1 MIERILINVLLILV
15 LTLAGGKAEAGGKT
29 TVVVWKKSNPFYEK
43 VLDGFSGAREDAIT
57 IITTKEKDEKAV
69 LAAVRQ
75 TGRRLILALGPGGL
89 KKVRNDGGPPIIY
102 AIVMKP
108 REVIGDRKN
117 IFGISSRIPVEMV
130 MGVIGTAMPR
140 VDKIGV
146 LCGEDDWVEVE
157 RARAAAVQ
165 TGVSVFIKPLKG
177 RAEIPDSIREMR
189 SHIQVLWILQNRLF
203 NTETVKPVLRL
214 ATGLGLP
221 VVSFADDHIKW
232 GAFITVSM
240 NLHDIGLQAAEL
252 GDKALKNEQIPPTEP
267 RKAVVRVSEK
277 TALKLNI
284 DFNMG
289 KKWYLIE

>member
-1 MIERILINVLLILV
+1 NVLLILV

-29 TVVVWKKSNPFYEK
+29 TVVVWEKSNPFYEK
-43 VLDGFSGAREDAIT
+43 VLDGFSGARGDAIT

-75 TGRRLILALGPGGL
+75 IRPRLILALGPGGL

-102 AIVMKP
+102 AIVIKP

-117 IFGISSRIPVEMV
+117 IFGISSRIPVEKV

-146 LCGEDDWVEVE
+146 LCGEDDWVDVE
-157 RARAAAVQ
+157 RARAEAAK
-165 TGVSVFIKPLKG
+165 TGVSLIVKPLKG
-177 RAEIPDSIREMR
+177 RAEILDSIREMR
-189 SHIQVLWILQNRLF
+189 PHVQVLWIIQNRLF

-214 ATGLGLP
+214 ATELGIP
-221 VVSFADDHIKW
+221 AVSFADDHINW

-240 NLHDIGLQAAEL
+240 NLHDVGRQAAEL
-252 GDKALKNEQIPPTEP
+252 GEKALKGEQIPFTEP
-267 RKAVVRVSEK
+267 RQAVVRVSKK

-284 DFNMG
+284 DFKMG
-289 KKWYLIE
+289 EKWYLMD